1 MPVYQAFSEIIALI
15 ISWSTLRT
23 DSISQTEPEGMACK
37 QSPFEDSGGVVST
50 TVDDGLTQ
58 VNEPVIDR
66 FDARLKIIAIAIQ
79 EISVYSDGMYKTC
92 SVCRNCASNINVYK
106 KICVICDVETS

>member
-1 MPVYQAFSEIIALI
+1 MYQAFSEIIALI

-92 SVCRNCASNINVYK
+92 SVCRNCASNNNVYK

>member
-1 MPVYQAFSEIIALI
+1 MPSGPGAGSEKRCVLGATEICRVNYLWAWDMPVYQAFSEIIALI

-50 TVDDGLTQ
+50 TVDDGLT
-58 VNEPVIDR
+58 
-66 FDARLKIIAIAIQ
+66 
-79 EISVYSDGMYKTC
+79 
-92 SVCRNCASNINVYK
+92 
-106 KICVICDVETS
+106 